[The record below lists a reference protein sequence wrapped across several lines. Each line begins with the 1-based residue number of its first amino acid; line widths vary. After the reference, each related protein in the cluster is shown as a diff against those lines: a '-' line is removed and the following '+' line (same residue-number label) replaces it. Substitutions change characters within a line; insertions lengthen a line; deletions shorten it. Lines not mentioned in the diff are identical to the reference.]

1 VSWKSKKQQVV
12 AHSSAEAEYHAMTS
26 ASCEL
31 IWLKHL
37 LVDLSFVS
45 HTHMLLFCDN
55 QVAMHIASNPVF
67 HERIKHLEVDC
78 HYIRQRVQAKLF
90 QTSYV
95 RTHDQLAD
103 VFTKIL
109 PSGQF
114 HRLLSKLGSVNPLD
128 PA

>member
-1 VSWKSKKQQVV
+1 MEEQKTTVV
-12 AHSSAEAEYHAMTS
+12 AHSSVEAEYHAMTS
-26 ASCEL
+26 ASREL

-45 HTHMLLFCDN
+45 HTSMLLFCDN

-67 HERIKHLEVDC
+67 HESIKHLKVDC

-128 PA
+128 PT